1 MAAEK
6 KSVAMHTDYLS
17 ACSFTNS
24 DVQIPK
30 VSGDSTNALRNEE
43 SRRLLQNFPWAWEH
57 MLCWDLA
64 LSETWTTFLFWGCDK
79 NAVGWDLRPGQ
90 CVQGFQTQEF
100 DITSVILIWV
110 DAFASG
116 SDVAVFCLYRLWAAS
131 SMDFSLSVSCW
142 IQRLYHQRLGCP
154 QGVPVTSC
162 LNMKTMLV
170 LYVFLLMGLP
180 FAQDHE
186 IIPSESGVDHSAH
199 RYLGVEFEI
208 ITCK

>member
-1 MAAEK
+1 
-6 KSVAMHTDYLS
+6 MHTDYLS

-30 VSGDSTNALRNEE
+30 ASGDSTNALRNVE
-43 SRRLLQNFPWAWEH
+43 SRLLLQSFPWAWEH
-57 MLCWDLA
+57 VLCLDLA
-64 LSETWTTFLFWGCDK
+64 LSETWTTFLFGGCDK
-79 NAVGWDLRPGQ
+79 NTIGWDLRPGQ
-90 CVQGFQTQEF
+90 CVQAFQTQEF

-110 DAFASG
+110 EMPLLRDQMLLCVASTPLG
-116 SDVAVFCLYRLWAAS
+116 SFQS
-131 SMDFSLSVSCW
+131 DFSLSVSCW

-170 LYVFLLMGLP
+170 LYVFPLMGLP
-180 FAQDHE
+180 LAQDHE
-186 IIPSESGVDHSAH
+186 IIPSESGVDHSAY
-199 RYLGVEFEI
+199 RYLRVEFEI